1 MQPSSEKPQSFIKII
16 LVPISAISPSFFNC
30 LGELPPDQP
39 STGLDIA
46 VLRGDVCFQ
55 SGAVIDG
62 ELFTF
67 IDRAAETRIVL
78 AGIFVVGIILK

>member
-1 MQPSSEKPQSFIKII
+1 MQSGSEQSQSFIEII
-16 LVPISAISPSFFNC
+16 LVPISAISPSLFNC

-46 VLRGDVCFQ
+46 VLGGDVGFQ
-55 SGAVIDG
+55 SGAVIDR

-67 IDRAAETRIVL
+67 VDRATETRIVL
-78 AGIFVVGIILK
+78 AGIFVVGIIL